1 MAVALTRPFGFEGN
15 RKMEQ
20 ADALVEAMEEVSN
33 LVVSVCVCVHVLCV
47 FGDVFVCVA
56 VCV

>member
-1 MAVALTRPFGFEGN
+1 MALTRPFGFEGN

-33 LVVSVCVCVHVLCV
+33 LVVRCVCMYCV
-47 FGDVFVCVA
+47 CMHE
-56 VCV
+56 